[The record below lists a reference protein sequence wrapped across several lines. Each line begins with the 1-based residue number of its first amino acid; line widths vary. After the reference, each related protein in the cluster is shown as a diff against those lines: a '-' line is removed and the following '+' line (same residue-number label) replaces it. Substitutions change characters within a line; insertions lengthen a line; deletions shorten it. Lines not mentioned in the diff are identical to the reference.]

1 MIRVL
6 LADDQALVR
15 AGFRVLIESAPDIA
29 VAGEAGN
36 GEEAVALARSER
48 PDVVLMDIRMPV
60 LDGIEATRRIVA
72 DGDLAGCRVLVLT
85 TFEADEYVF
94 EALRAGA
101 SGFLLKDVE
110 PADLLRAIRVVAG
123 GEALLSPS
131 VTSRLIAT
139 FAGRPSRRRV
149 SARELDC
156 LTDREREVLTLVGR
170 GKSNDEIAGELFV
183 SPATVKT
190 HVSRVMSK
198 LYARDRAQL
207 VVAAYESG
215 LVVPGA

>member
-1 MIRVL
+1 GGGRRRPGDRSGGGPPGRRPGPVRHGRAGPGGGRQPGGRRPARGRVRGAGDPAAGGRDRVIRGL
-6 LADDQALVR
+6 LADDQGLVR
-15 AGFRVLIESAPDIA
+15 AGFRVVGESAPDIA

-60 LDGIEATRRIVA
+60 LDGIEATRRIAA

-123 GEALLSPS
+123 GAGPRSPPGPRRP
-131 VTSRLIAT
+131 VAAV
-139 FAGRPSRRRV
+139 AGPPPPRRAPARRR
-149 SARELDC
+149 
-156 LTDREREVLTLVGR
+156 G
-170 GKSNDEIAGELFV
+170 
-183 SPATVKT
+183 
-190 HVSRVMSK
+190 
-198 LYARDRAQL
+198 
-207 VVAAYESG
+207 
-215 LVVPGA
+215 